1 MEVEHVAA
9 VLRRGIKS
17 IVDPLMV
24 DGWVKACSVWF
35 DVALA
40 CGNSLG

>member
-9 VLRRGIKS
+9 VLRRGITLFLN
-17 IVDPLMV
+17 PLTAEE
-24 DGWVKACSVWF
+24 WVKACSVWF